1 MFRIVSA
8 SATRFNQ
15 GRCSNG
21 GATSRIYK
29 NVRCYSKENQRSELC
44 PPPPPPKGPSTGIGM
59 TIGVL
64 ALAGGA
70 VIGYAKYD
78 PDFRTILTEYVP
90 FTDEVIKVVFQEEKT
105 FMEYIR
111 EIFDSLT
118 GSGDGA
124 HSHHQPVKEVPKDYH
139 PPSPLF
145 PGVVKEIKEEEVK
158 YNEIRLE
165 SKDKD
170 TPEPLIE
177 IVDPKPPEM
186 PLPPDHPKN
195 LVDIERDINNAASQ
209 AVKAYNTAIYALK
222 NYMMDVD
229 DFVENSVDKIDP
241 SIWSSL
247 KVKAIAK
254 EEAITKAEDEAAVA
268 MRNLK
273 KLKDLITR
281 NASLTE
287 DVKDQAIRNLNKVS
301 EDIATAKREL
311 EAEKKMSNIADK
323 YWNKV
328 SDARQTFADELKIL
342 FPNMDLSQ
350 KKIGISEGDLDLFII
365 QAMSKVM
372 FYQKELYRMETLG
385 DERLGKAV
393 DAARKGGLEVL
404 TTEQVCKEMD
414 KSRRKIEEEFQKK
427 CLKLRKD
434 SEHELR
440 LQLKLQSEAFA
451 DHLNDAVK
459 TRELELE
466 RKLTRAFDEQLTEER
481 CKFKTQVAGMIG
493 RLRGLDG
500 AIKAR
505 TEADKAAHQAQVLWS
520 ACQALY
526 KSIKVGC
533 PGLPW
538 TDQLRPLEPEITAV
552 ESAAA
557 ENDELV
563 KVVVQGIPEVAK
575 NRGVY
580 PEDALRERF
589 IKVEKMASRL
599 SLVPEAGGRLHM
611 YLLSFLQ
618 SMLLVKAANPIPQ
631 SELNDEKTDFTNLS
645 TNEIFQRARYWLD
658 RGDFAQTLKYM
669 NLLSGAPRVISKEWM
684 EEARILL
691 ETQQA
696 ANTLMAHAAASGLI
710 YL

>member
-139 PPSPLF
+139 L
-145 PGVVKEIKEEEVK
+145 
-158 YNEIRLE
+158 
-165 SKDKD
+165 
-170 TPEPLIE
+170 
-177 IVDPKPPEM
+177 DPKPPEM